1 MSALRHIRTQELWLA
16 DQQMAAPDGVS
27 EWLRSLWSNVPQPP
41 DAQKLEDA
49 PENLKAYRIYT
60 ALRQGLLAVLQQADE
75 EAGTRR
81 FGSAVE
87 ILESALRLD
96 GANLVVKNR
105 LEAFEKMLPGSSLG
119 KEPARQALPAELEAG
134 KEYADEL
141 QAARMLFH
149 RRQFQEA
156 EQILIQSAAPSDPDV
171 QVLLETVRQ
180 ARAATQE
187 EQFYKNGRE
196 KALELIQEQQFEQ
209 AADLLCNLLALF
221 PGDPVL
227 EKDLQYAQEHGQD
240 HPEDAGLAPK
250 NRGGPEPC
258 EPQAE
263 PACQKSPAQ
272 LVETK
277 SPLAGGWAVIA
288 AAGLFLLVAGRGGI
302 AARASGHGG
311 NFQESK
317 LISDPLPVSP
327 LFARKLASSSKI
339 VSVGITPEEK
349 LAWRVSQ

>member
-16 DQQMAAPDGVS
+16 DQQMAAPDGVA
-27 EWLRSLWSNVPQPP
+27 EWVQSLWSNVPQPP
-41 DAQKLEDA
+41 DAQQLDDA

-60 ALRQGLLAVLQQADE
+60 ALRQGLLAALQQADE

-87 ILESALRLD
+87 ILESALRLN

-134 KEYADEL
+134 KEYPDEL
-141 QAARMLFH
+141 QAARLLFD
-149 RRQFQEA
+149 RCQFQEA
-156 EQILIQSAAPSDPDV
+156 EQILIQSAAQSDPDV
-171 QVLLETVRQ
+171 QALLETVRQ

-196 KALELIQEQQFEQ
+196 KALELMQEQQFEQ

-227 EKDLQYAQEHGQD
+227 EKDLRYAQERDQD
-240 HPEDAGLAPK
+240 HHEEAVLAPE

-263 PACQKSPAQ
+263 P
-272 LVETK
+272 TK

-288 AAGLFLLVAGRGGI
+288 AAGLFLLVAGREVI
-302 AARASGHGG
+302 AARAPGRGG

-317 LISDPLPVSP
+317 LISDPSPVSP

-349 LAWRVSQ
+349 SAWRVSQ